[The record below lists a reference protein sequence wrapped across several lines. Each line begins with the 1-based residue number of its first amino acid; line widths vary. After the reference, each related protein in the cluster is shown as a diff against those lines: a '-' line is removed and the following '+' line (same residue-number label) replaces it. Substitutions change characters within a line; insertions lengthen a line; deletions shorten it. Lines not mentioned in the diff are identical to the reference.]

1 MADPT
6 TQLARISMVAS
17 DLDGVLDKLFA
28 NTADLRAILER
39 ISAQTKKAAD
49 DG

>member
-6 TQLARISMVAS
+6 TQLARISLAAS

-39 ISAQTKKAAD
+39 IGTQTKKADGD
-49 DG
+49 D